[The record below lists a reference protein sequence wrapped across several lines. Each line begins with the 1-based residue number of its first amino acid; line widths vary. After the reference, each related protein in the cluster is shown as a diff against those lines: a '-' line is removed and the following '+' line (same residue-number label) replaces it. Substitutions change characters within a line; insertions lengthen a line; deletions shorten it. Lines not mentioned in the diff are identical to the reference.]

1 MRFASDDVRDH
12 IVCRKND
19 YEPSYAL
26 YGASL
31 RWKSPKIDF
40 REIFGVDRFS
50 TFATLSSKS
59 DLVAARPEMTRR
71 ATSRRPELSTRLKD
85 HVERRLGSAA
95 KARKTRLSRD
105 LAQSTLAGL
114 GTESQC
120 HLLR

>member
-1 MRFASDDVRDH
+1 MMECSGPVSRNDDNSQPDAFEVRDG
-12 IVCRKND
+12 
-19 YEPSYAL
+19 S
-26 YGASL
+26 
-31 RWKSPKIDF
+31 
-40 REIFGVDRFS
+40 
-50 TFATLSSKS
+50 FATEPAGPGCHLESACTKS
-59 DLVAARPEMTRR
+59 DLIVARREMTRR

-85 HVERRLGSAA
+85 HVGRRLGSAA

>member
-1 MRFASDDVRDH
+1 MMASNTNVPLKGR
-12 IVCRKND
+12 IQKRKTHH
-19 YEPSYAL
+19 L
-26 YGASL
+26 Q
-31 RWKSPKIDF
+31 I
-40 REIFGVDRFS
+40 ITFGLQR
-50 TFATLSSKS
+50 
-59 DLVAARPEMTRR
+59 AAGPYRR

-85 HVERRLGSAA
+85 HVERLLGSAA